1 MGEEQPWLWLGG
13 PGKEASMESC
23 EGIRPGKSC
32 WRLDSYI
39 PLVTGSLLL
48 KIALLLLST
57 CGKAHL
63 YVEQKSVS
71 LLLSLQLKFSSVRWV
86 TASQLPL
93 TPTAP
98 WRCDSSD
105 SPALSL
111 PHPAAY
117 RNPSPLIYSSL
128 DICLYSL

>member
-71 LLLSLQLKFSSVRWV
+71 LLSFTTAEVQLCQVGHSLS
-86 TASQLPL
+86 
-93 TPTAP
+93 AP
-98 WRCDSSD
+98 SD
-105 SPALSL
+105 P
-111 PHPAAY
+111 
-117 RNPSPLIYSSL
+117 NSPLEV
-128 DICLYSL
+128 